1 MNEQSEARLRVVGGD
16 SAPAAP
22 DGVPGPL
29 RLLALLEELSG
40 PLMSW
45 TGTKAEIARGVGVS
59 ERAVYEYL
67 QTLYRAGVVS
77 WRRAGKGGRG
87 TTYHVLVRGE
97 AASRRVLLQ
106 PRTWS
111 NLRGPGLPV
120 EVTYGRA
127 AQPSG
132 SHNADSNEADRE
144 AIGGF
149 DALPEGWGEGLPEGS
164 PYTLSS
170 SSSSSSPLPEDHRV
184 PTGRPAGNLAPHP
197 ALTADEVNL
206 QTLLVSMRVEPERGL
221 VSRLMRAPVS
231 VRNEALK
238 RAIARKADT
247 PEYVD
252 ECLRTAYVLEQ
263 SSKLPSVSEVYEL
276 LTGEPLELPSHHEAI
291 DEPPDAAVE
300 VEATPLDA
308 DWLVARGDALT
319 DAILGALG
327 LEG

>member
-16 SAPAAP
+16 SASAAP

-45 TGTKAEIARGVGVS
+45 TGTKGEIARGVGVS

-97 AASRRVLLQ
+97 AARQRVLQ
-106 PRTWS
+106 EPRVWS
-111 NLRGPGLPV
+111 NLRDRALPV
-120 EVTYGRA
+120 EMTYGRD

-132 SHNADSNEADRE
+132 SHNADSNVAGGEGIE
-144 AIGGF
+144 AIG
-149 DALPEGWGEGLPEGS
+149 ALPEGWEIGLPEDS

-184 PTGRPAGNLAPHP
+184 PTGRAAGNVARHP
-197 ALTADEVNL
+197 SLSADEVNL
-206 QTLLVSMRVEPERGL
+206 QTLLVSMRVEPDRGL
-221 VSRLMRAPVS
+221 VSRLMRTPVS

-263 SSKLPSVSEVYEL
+263 SSKLPPVSEVYEL
-276 LTGEPLELPSHHEAI
+276 LTGEPLDLPSRLEGI
-291 DEPPDAAVE
+291 GEPDAPLE
-300 VEATPLDA
+300 PDPGPLDD
-308 DWLVARGDALT
+308 DWLTAEGDALT
-319 DAILGALG
+319 DAFLGALG
-327 LEG
+327 MEA